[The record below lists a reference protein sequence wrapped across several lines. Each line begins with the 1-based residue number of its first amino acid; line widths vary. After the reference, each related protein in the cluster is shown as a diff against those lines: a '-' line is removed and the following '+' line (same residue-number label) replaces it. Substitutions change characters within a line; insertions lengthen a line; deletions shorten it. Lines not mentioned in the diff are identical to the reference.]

1 MSKPYLATNN
11 YCPECTTQTETLSLE
26 SDRGIV
32 GWCENGHVW
41 ISEDYTTKV
50 VHDFSVYQERP
61 APMTDAARLRRII
74 ATMARNV
81 GN

>member
-1 MSKPYLATNN
+1 MSRPYLATNN
-11 YCPECTTQTETLSLE
+11 YCPECTTETETLSLE

-41 ISEDYTTKV
+41 ISECYTTKV
-50 VHDFSVYQERP
+50 VHDFSVSETPPDAVR
-61 APMTDAARLRRII
+61 MRKAARLII
-74 ATMARNV
+74 ETMARNV

>member
-50 VHDFSVYQERP
+50 VHDFAVYQERP
-61 APMTDAARLRRII
+61 LTDAARMRRII